1 MKAETIVAQPSVCP
15 ECNSEIVT
23 TGKNVHYCVSPQEQ
37 AAGLRGDY
45 VALFDGKLIALCST
59 PKQADEALNDYVFDL
74 LDSGLLEGSIFQ
86 YLAPVII
93 PEAAFQAAAIRD
105 MDKAA

>member
-1 MKAETIVAQPSVCP
+1 MATTIVTAHCP
-15 ECNSEIVT
+15 DCNSEILT
-23 TGKNVHYCVSPQEQ
+23 TGKNVHYCVSSQEQ

-45 VALFDGKLIALCST
+45 VALFDGRLVALCAT
-59 PKQADEALNDYVFDL
+59 LKQADEALNDYVFDL

-86 YLAPVII
+86 YLAPVVI
-93 PEAAFQAAAIRD
+93 PDAAFKADAIRD